1 MATKRLA
8 IGLIAICSVLSGV
21 AQVFFK
27 LGSETLS
34 FDIISLL
41 SNYNLIIGI
50 LLYNVSFIFLMISFK
65 YGELSVLYPIFGLSY
80 VWVAVFSHYFIH
92 EIISTQKII
101 GIIVILAG
109 ITFIGMGNTK

>member
-1 MATKRLA
+1 MATKLWA
-8 IGLIAICSVLSGV
+8 IGLIAICAVLSGV

-27 LGSETLS
+27 LGSEKLS

-41 SNYNLIIGI
+41 SNYYLIIGI
-50 LLYNVSFIFLMISFK
+50 LLYNVSFILLMISFK

-101 GIIVILAG
+101 GISVILAG
-109 ITFIGMGNTK
+109 ITFLGIGSTK